1 MLPFSLGWN
10 SLLALCFSV
19 LGASS
24 SVINTTV
31 ALAYGTFTG
40 LQDDDAGIV
49 YFRGIAFADPPVNDL
64 RWRAP
69 VFSPSNHLGNVNAT
83 GFGDICIE
91 TATSTVPSGASEDC
105 LFINV
110 NVPIGTD
117 STDKLPV
124 LIYFHGGG
132 FDSGNAIWYPPNA
145 LFQSSTEPF
154 IYASSQY
161 RLGQFG
167 FLGGSQL
174 MANGD
179 LNTGLL
185 DQRAALQWL
194 QKYISNFGGD
204 PERVTIWGESAGAAS
219 TMFQILANGGDTE
232 GLFVAAM
239 GDSPSLSFT
248 PAYDSEYVEG
258 IFTDFV
264 ANVGCDKDEDPMAC
278 LREADVNDL
287 AAAGNKVL
295 ATKLATVT
303 PFGPILDGSFISKR
317 AVDAFQD
324 GTFAQIPL
332 FFGSNTNEGAGW
344 SANIAEPWANT
355 TSSNATE
362 DTVYYFFKGQ
372 YDTLTNESFVKALEL
387 YPLADY
393 GNSYDLQGQQMYGE
407 TRYICTAILINEAA
421 RKSGLDAFQYRYENP
436 HLGSNHAADLAAF
449 FPSSLPSPSA
459 NADDLAL
466 LEAMRGYWTSFAT
479 GGTPIAQGAPEWSA
493 TGNPRMLLHPGGI
506 QLENVTNALS
516 ARCRFWHDL
525 KEELNI

>member
-31 ALAYGTFTG
+31 ALTYGTFSG

-69 VFSPSNHLGNVNAT
+69 VFTPSNHLGNVNAT
-83 GFGDICIE
+83 EFGDVCIE
-91 TATSTVPSGASEDC
+91 TAASTVPSDASEDC

-132 FDSGNAIWYPPNA
+132 FESGKTIWYPPNA

-185 DQRAALQWL
+185 DQRAALRWL

-204 PERVTIWGESAGAAS
+204 PERVTIWGESAGAGS
-219 TMFQILANGGDTE
+219 TMFQVDSHEEFLLA
-232 GLFVAAM
+232 
-239 GDSPSLSFT
+239 GDSPSMSFT

-264 ANVGCDKDEDPMAC
+264 ANVGCGEDEDPMVC

-287 AAAGNKVL
+287 AAAGNKIL
-295 ATKLATVT
+295 ATKLATVDS
-303 PFGPILDGSFISKR
+303 FAPILGGSFISQR
-317 AVDAFQD
+317 PIDAFQN
-324 GTFAQIPL
+324 GTFAQVPL
-332 FFGSNTNEGAGW
+332 FFGSNTNEGAGS
-344 SANIAEPWANT
+344 SAIITAPWANT
-355 TSSNATE
+355 TSSNATQ
-362 DTVYYFFKGQ
+362 DTVYYFLKGQ

-393 GNSYDLQGQQMYGE
+393 GNSYDLQRRQMYGE
-407 TRYICTAILINEAA
+407 L
-421 RKSGLDAFQYRYENP
+421 YENP
-436 HLGSNHAADLAAF
+436 HLGSDHAADLAAF
-449 FPSSLPSPSA
+449 FPSSFPSPSA

-506 QLENVTNALS
+506 QLENVTDALS